1 MDKNLF
7 PELKA
12 LFSSCPCY
20 DPSRLPG
27 ARAGHASV
35 RTGGSR
41 SDPLGKAGGAGR
53 GRGQRAREPATTVL
67 LGPRICSL
75 QAYPLASVGV
85 RWLLT
90 SRCLLRVKH

>member
-20 DPSRLPG
+20 DPSQLPG

-41 SDPLGKAGGAGR
+41 SDPWEKQVGVAEAEGR
-53 GRGQRAREPATTVL
+53 GPESLPHCPPGTQDLQPMGLPTG
-67 LGPRICSL
+67 LGRSKI
-75 QAYPLASVGV
+75 AANF
-85 RWLLT
+85 
-90 SRCLLRVKH
+90 